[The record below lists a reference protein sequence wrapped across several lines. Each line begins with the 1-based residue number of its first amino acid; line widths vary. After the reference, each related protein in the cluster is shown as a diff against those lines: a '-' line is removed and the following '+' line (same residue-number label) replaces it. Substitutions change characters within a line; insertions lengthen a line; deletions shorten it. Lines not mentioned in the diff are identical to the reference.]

1 MYRCVHASF
10 YTYARRAKERKKER
24 EGRINEMQQRNPQR
38 LQPLSN
44 NPDGAPGSS
53 LQAIKVQQKA
63 REEEERIRLKR
74 VKGAIVLVLQFLLD
88 QGYTGTLQT
97 LQQESHVSLQHF
109 CPADNVDLLSIITEY
124 EQYFEFRFNR
134 RVKLFRAVEGAQD
147 VWREAQNGECVAV
160 RRQRTDSPGA
170 PARRA
175 AAHANNNKVNYAN
188 VANLGSA
195 PPGGLQETQRP
206 GGQPP
211 KIARGLAL
219 AQRPPTPLTP
229 QRLRNKNQKKLAG
242 NGAGLMAVEGMRVDV
257 VPDPQG
263 NNNGIEEDE
272 DMFFGRAL
280 KPLPSFL
287 SVEQQELAMT
297 IQREILDVNPNVRW
311 SAIAELDQAKQLLK
325 EAVVMPVKYPEL
337 FSGILRPWKGIL
349 LFGPPGTGKTLL
361 AKAVATEC
369 RTTFFNISA
378 SSVVSKWRGDSEKLV
393 RLLFDLA
400 VHYAP
405 STIFIDEIDS
415 LMSSRSGEGMH
426 EGSRR
431 MKTELL
437 IQMDG
442 LSKRRGGDVVFVLA
456 ASNVPW
462 DLDTAMLRRLEKRI
476 LVGLPSH
483 EARAVMFRQILT
495 PSASAPD
502 LDWNLCAE
510 LTEGMSGADIDV
522 VCREA
527 VMRPIRLLIEKLER
541 AGSPMELTGGLLQ
554 RPQVTIEDIMASV
567 ACTQSSVQRS
577 DLEKFDAWAKKHG
590 SGVSS

>member
-1 MYRCVHASF
+1 MSPGVCICMYR
-10 YTYARRAKERKKER
+10 ER
-24 EGRINEMQQRNPQR
+24 ENCEGEMQQRNFQR

-44 NPDGAPGSS
+44 NPEGAPGSS
-53 LQAIKVQQKA
+53 LQAIKAQHKA
-63 REEEERIRLKR
+63 REEDEKIRLKR

-88 QGYTGTLQT
+88 RGYTGALQM
-97 LQQESHVSLQHF
+97 LQQESHVSLQQF
-109 CPADNVDLLSIITEY
+109 CPADNIDLLTIITEY
-124 EQYFEFRFNR
+124 EHYFEFRFNR
-134 RVKLFRAVEGAQD
+134 RVKLFRAIEGAQD
-147 VWREAQNGECVAV
+147 VLTETYKGECMAV
-160 RRQRTDSPGA
+160 RCRRTASSGTPQMR
-170 PARRA
+170 PAA
-175 AAHANNNKVNYAN
+175 SVNPDKVNYAT
-188 VANLGSA
+188 VAELGSA
-195 PPGGLQETQRP
+195 PPSGVQETQRFAGKP
-206 GGQPP
+206 SP
-211 KIARGLAL
+211 IARGLAL
-219 AQRPPTPLTP
+219 ASKSCPPHSP
-229 QRLRNKNQKKLAG
+229 QLPRGTNQKKSAWNA
-242 NGAGLMAVEGMRVDV
+242 NGPIAVEGTRVDV
-257 VPDPQG
+257 VRDSQDKG
-263 NNNGIEEDE
+263 LLSDA
-272 DMFFGRAL
+272 DDDVFFGRAL
-280 KPLPSFL
+280 KPLPTFL
-287 SVEQQELAMT
+287 TGEQQELAMT
-297 IQREILDVNPNVRW
+297 IQRDILDVNPNVRW
-311 SAIAELDQAKQLLK
+311 SDIAELDQAKQLLK
-325 EAVVMPVKYPEL
+325 EAVVMPVRYPEL
-337 FSGILRPWKGIL
+337 FSGIVRPWKGIL

-415 LMSSRSGEGMH
+415 LMSARSGEGMH

-442 LSKRRGGDVVFVLA
+442 LSKRRGGEVVFVLA

-483 EARAVMFRQILT
+483 EARAALFRTILT
-495 PSASAPD
+495 PNVAGPD
-502 LDWNLCAE
+502 LDWNLCAN

-527 VMRPIRLLIEKLER
+527 MMRPIRLLIEKLES
-541 AGSPMELTGGLLQ
+541 AGNPMQLAGGTLQ
-554 RPQVTIEDIMASV
+554 RPRVTIQDVMASV
-567 ACTQSSVQRS
+567 ACTQSSVRQS
-577 DLEKFDAWAKKHG
+577 DLGKFDEWARRYG